1 MTARVDL
8 RSYGY
13 ALLQTFQAANP
24 ALIAAV
30 HPKRPSHFN
39 NPKPLGFMD
48 ILIESA
54 THTQGTRERVMSPSF
69 VFVFDPT
76 LSVDTSDEVVDTFAD
91 FLTDNPHIVPNTI
104 WDRWEVTEDSEEVES
119 EQGTRILPSVRFTL
133 PNWSIREG
141 RSP

>member
-1 MTARVDL
+1 MSRVTL

-13 ALLQTFQAANP
+13 QLLEDFRLADTSR
-24 ALIAAV
+24 IAQV
-30 HPKRPSHFN
+30 FPKRPSHFAM
-39 NPKPLGFMD
+39 PKPLAFMD

-54 THTQGTRERVMSPSF
+54 THDSGIRTRTMSPSF

-76 LSVDTSDEVVDTFAD
+76 LEVDTSDAVVDAFAD
-91 FLTDNPHIVPNTI
+91 FLTLHPHIVPNTI

-119 EQGTRILPSVRFTL
+119 EQGPRTFPAVRFTL
-133 PNWSIREG
+133 PNWSIAEG